1 MNFREVTK
9 MNIYPVETVAYFT
22 SSKETSPEW
31 SRTERM
37 NYLENEGAT
46 YENLTGVR
54 KILANLFR

>member
-1 MNFREVTK
+1 

-31 SRTERM
+31 YKAERM
-37 NYLENEGAT
+37 NESQTSDAR

-54 KILANLFR
+54 RFLARVFG